1 MMGSPVVSLESIETS
16 VQHMRLVGYMDVSSV
31 ALLLYDYTLTLSLE
45 VDLVWRAPWNLLKLF
60 YIVQRY
66 LPFFDTAFLVLHHQF
81 APELS
86 IRYCQIS
93 HSMSGWMFITG
104 IAISEVI
111 LTARVWAVW
120 ERNKKL
126 TIGLPVFF
134 LLCWA
139 PNFAMM
145 GVFLQSMKFG
155 PAPLPGLGCFV
166 TRSDNVLYLCWT
178 FLMIYD
184 AGMLLLMLIAGVR
197 AYKTGGDSALFNVVF
212 RDGVMYYAY
221 LFVISVIN
229 VAMILSLPS
238 DLVHLLSSVERV
250 IHALLTSRVVLDIR
264 AQGKSTAI
272 DQTMCLGT
280 QSSDDCTSVGV
291 WVTQTTKVYHDGVEY
306 EDDPQIGTIS

>member
-1 MMGSPVVSLESIETS
+1 MMSSSVVSLEPIETA

-31 ALLLYDYTLTLSLE
+31 ALLLYDYALTLSLE
-45 VDLVWRAPWNLLKLF
+45 VDLVWCAPWNLLKLF

-126 TIGLPVFF
+126 TVGLPIFF

-145 GVFLQSMKFG
+145 GVFLQSMKS
-155 PAPLPGLGCFV
+155 PLPSLGCFV

-238 DLVHLLSSVERV
+238 DLVHLLSSYVMS
-250 IHALLTSRVVLDIR
+250 ILR
-264 AQGKSTAI
+264 A
-272 DQTMCLGT
+272 DN
-280 QSSDDCTSVGV
+280 VF
-291 WVTQTTKVYHDGVEY
+291 
-306 EDDPQIGTIS
+306 

>member
-1 MMGSPVVSLESIETS
+1 MDSTNGSLESIETAF
-16 VQHMRLVGYMDVSSV
+16 QHTRLVGYMDVSSV

-45 VDLVWRAPWNLLKLF
+45 VDLVWCAPWSLLKLF

-66 LPFFDTAFLVLHHQF
+66 LPFFDTAFLVLYHQF

-93 HSMSGWMFITG
+93 HSMSGWMFTTG

-120 ERNKKL
+120 ECNKKL
-126 TIGLPVFF
+126 TFGLPVFF

-145 GVFLQSMKFG
+145 GVFLKSMKFG
-155 PAPLPGLGCFV
+155 PAPLPSLGCFV
-166 TRSDNVLYLCWT
+166 TTSDDILYLCWT
-178 FLMIYD
+178 CLMIYD
-184 AGMLLLMLIAGVR
+184 TGMLLLMLVAGVR

-229 VAMILSLPS
+229 VAMILSLPR
-238 DLVHLLSSVERV
+238 DLVHLLSSAERV

-264 AQGKSTAI
+264 AQGKRTEI
-272 DQTMCLGT
+272 DQMMCLET
-280 QSSDDCTSVGV
+280 RSSDDCTSVGV
-291 WVTQTTKVYHDGVEY
+291 WVTQTTRVYSDSV
-306 EDDPQIGTIS
+306 